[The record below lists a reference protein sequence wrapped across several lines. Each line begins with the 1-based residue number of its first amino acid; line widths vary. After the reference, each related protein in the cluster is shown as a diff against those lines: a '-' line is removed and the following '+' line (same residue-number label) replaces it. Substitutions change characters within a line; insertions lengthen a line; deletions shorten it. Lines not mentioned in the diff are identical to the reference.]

1 MIWILNFMKGVNS
14 GQSGG
19 RRYAGAGNVETGW
32 SGGLLS
38 LLLVLFFAPA
48 LSAQILPPPT
58 EDLILLAN
66 PRAEGIELRWAPTKP
81 EGWPLGLQNGY
92 TLRRETLLIDG
103 RELSAAEKTTSLIT
117 LLVNA
122 RPQPEL
128 SWKPLGDTSDFALGL
143 AAMIYGQGDAPDDP
157 AVTAQQHGIALFSA
171 DHDFSAA
178 VHGALGYFDEGVRA
192 GEAYRYTVTND
203 AATAETT
210 IYRDARIVPPATV
223 SVPPEVMT
231 KTVILAWHREKTDG
245 YYSSYNVERSDNGG
259 RSFFRLNKLP
269 LVQILNEENY
279 DTLQYFQDTFPP
291 VVADI
296 EFQYRFVGVTP
307 FARKGPYSDVV
318 KVLPK
323 PDLATMMPRISEMTE
338 DVEKNYRISWQIPV
352 GSQKKIAYFEVQR
365 SRVGFQGFTPRSEKI
380 PATERSWTDEAPETG
395 YFYMVVAYDDRG
407 IPFGSPPRLLTLVDL
422 DPPSP
427 PTGLSGSIDSL
438 GKVNLQ
444 WLENPEKDVKGY
456 RVYFANRPTGH
467 FPQITPKHTIETSY
481 DWQVTM
487 DTRAEEV
494 WFKVKAVDYQGNYSQ
509 FSEALELTRPDFR
522 PPTEP
527 VIKSVSS
534 TQESVTL
541 RLAPSS
547 SDDVVYH
554 LVQRSPAGDNN
565 WTDLDTLRLPDTE
578 IFEWTDKSGQLGV
591 TYDYRLYAVDDA
603 GLTSSSIPYPSQR
616 TDTGERAPIENFRV
630 TRTEEN
636 SNIPIVSW
644 SYSTNIGLQGFQ
656 LYRSVGSGPMMKY
669 RLLNG
674 NTPGLRGGNGSFTYV
689 DREVEDGV
697 VYRYKM
703 MAVFWDGGWSKM
715 VEVE

>member
-1 MIWILNFMKGVNS
+1 MGAA
-14 GQSGG
+14 
-19 RRYAGAGNVETGW
+19 AGARNVEKGR
-32 SGGLLS
+32 SASFLCLLFV
-38 LLLVLFFAPA
+38 LLFAPA
-48 LSAQILPPPT
+48 LSAQVAQPPA
-58 EDLILLAN
+58 EGLVILAN
-66 PRAEGIELRWAPTKP
+66 PRTEGIELRWAPTAP
-81 EGWPLGLQNGY
+81 EGWPLGLESGY
-92 TLRRETLLIDG
+92 TLRRKTLARNG
-103 RELSAAEKTTSLIT
+103 RELTTTESAASLIT
-117 LLVNA
+117 LLTNA

-143 AAMIYGQGDAPDDP
+143 AAMIYGQEDAPADP

-171 DHDFSAA
+171 DHDFPAA
-178 VHGALGYFDEGVRA
+178 VHGALGWLDAEVRA
-192 GEAYRYTVTND
+192 GEIYRYTVTNGES
-203 AATAETT
+203 TAE
-210 IYRDARIVPPATV
+210 ISINRDARIVPPPPV
-223 SVPPEVMT
+223 SVPPEVMI
-231 KTVILAWHREKTDG
+231 KSVILAWHREKTDG

-259 RSFFRLNKLP
+259 RTFFRLNKLP
-269 LVQILNEENY
+269 LVQILNESNY

-296 EFQYRFVGVTP
+296 EFQYRFVGITP
-307 FARKGPYSDVV
+307 FARQGPYSEVV
-318 KVLPK
+318 RVLPQ
-323 PDLATMMPRISEMTE
+323 PDLATMMPRISEMTQ
-338 DVEKNYRISWQIPV
+338 DVEENYRISWQIPV
-352 GSQKKIAYFEVQR
+352 GSQNKVAYFEVQR

-380 PATERSWTDEAPETG
+380 PATERNWTDEAPETG

-407 IPFGSPPRLLTLVDL
+407 IPFGSPPRLLTLVDR

-427 PTGLSGSIDSL
+427 PTGLAGSIDSL
-438 GKVNLQ
+438 GNVSLL
-444 WLENPEKDVKGY
+444 WEENPEKDVKGY

-487 DTRAEEV
+487 DTRAEDV
-494 WFKVKAVDYQGNYSQ
+494 WFKIKAVDYQGNYSQ
-509 FSEALELTRPDFR
+509 FSDSLKLSRPDFR

-534 TQESVTL
+534 NQESVTL

-554 LVQRSPAGDNN
+554 LLQRSPAGDNN
-565 WTDLDTLRLPDTE
+565 WTDLDTLTLPDTE
-578 IFEWTDKSGQLGV
+578 IFEWTDKSGAVGV
-591 TYDYRLYAVDDA
+591 TYDYRLRAVDDA
-603 GLTSSSIPYPSQR
+603 GLSSNSIPYPSQR

-644 SYSTNIGLQGFQ
+644 SYSTNVGLQGFQ
-656 LYRSVGSGPMMKY
+656 LYRSVGAGPMMKY

-674 NTPGLRGGNGSFTYV
+674 NTPDMRVASGAFTYV
-689 DREVEDGV
+689 DRDVEDGE

-703 MAVFWDGGWSKM
+703 MAVFWDGGWSLFSA
-715 VEVE
+715 VR